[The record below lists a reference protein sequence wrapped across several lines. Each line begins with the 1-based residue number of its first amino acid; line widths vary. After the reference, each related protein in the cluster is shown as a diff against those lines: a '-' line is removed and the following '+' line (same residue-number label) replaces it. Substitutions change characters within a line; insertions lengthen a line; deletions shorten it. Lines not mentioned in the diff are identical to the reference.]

1 MVVVVMVYLDSK
13 GVPTAQF
20 VEETLTSLV
29 SKTTKFA
36 DGSTITYLLPDQPE
50 STKIQ
55 PSEDIVEKAKQENA
69 TDADKAMEQL
79 LTPEENI
86 IQYTKKD
93 PKGVVVSGY
102 ILLKDEVTGEN
113 IKPYTYKL
121 LITIICSE
129 EENMIDGF
137 SYCSTKD
144 IFGRVDTEAGGLDE
158 DGNDLGGFYEY
169 VWHPKLADAS
179 AFYDVDIL
187 VTKDQAQLD
196 GTYKDYEESYKIQVI

>member
-1 MVVVVMVYLDSK
+1 MVIVLLAYLDSK
-13 GVPTAQF
+13 GGLN
-20 VEETLTSLV
+20 VEYVEQTFSSLV

-36 DGSTITYLLPDQPE
+36 DGSTVTYLLPDQPE

-55 PSEDIVEKAKQENA
+55 PSEDIVTKAKQENA
-69 TDADKAMEQL
+69 TDAEKAMEQI
-79 LTPEENI
+79 LTPQENI
-86 IQYTKKD
+86 PQYTKKD

-113 IKPYTYKL
+113 IKPYIYKV

-144 IFGRVDTEAGGLDE
+144 IFGRVDTETGGEDE
-158 DGNDLGGFYEY
+158 NGNDLGGFYEY
-169 VWHPKLADAS
+169 VWHPKLADAT